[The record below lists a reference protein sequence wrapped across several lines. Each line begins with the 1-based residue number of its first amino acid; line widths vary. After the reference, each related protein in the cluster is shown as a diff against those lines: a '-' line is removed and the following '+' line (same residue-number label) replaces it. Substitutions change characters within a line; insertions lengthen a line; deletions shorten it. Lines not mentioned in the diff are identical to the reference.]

1 MNDPVAPSDSDDTV
15 ASPDSDDTVDLPD
28 TEDHPMSS
36 RFAWVMLGAIVLSL
50 FSALQKYQLGVPV
63 RNPGG
68 YAIPLVIGGAVGLGV
83 GYASRQRDR
92 HLDRLRTEIEN
103 RREKERRL
111 RRYRQAVESS
121 TNMITAID
129 REYNILFAN
138 REYREFHDLPSDI
151 ECCSRTLPEILG
163 PAAFADVEPYIEGA
177 FDGEIGS
184 FQVTRTG
191 TDGTERVFHIRN
203 YPIEEDG
210 EITGVVA
217 AMNDVTERRESE
229 RRLRTQKQRYQSLFE
244 SIRDAIVVADTDLQI
259 VRTNPAFEALFGYS
273 ADAIEGRPTGV
284 LYTEAEG
291 FDPAGARGPTTA
303 HGPRAATYEYRK
315 QSGQSFTG
323 EESLFRLYDTDDEL
337 VGFVALIR
345 DVSER
350 ETRLQQLQVLDRV
363 LRHNIN
369 NDMNVISGY
378 AETIRDSGPPSV
390 REPAE
395 TIIETSDDLV
405 DIAAKEREITSY
417 LSDAPDP
424 ERRDLAPIV
433 RDAVDLVHER
443 YPEAT
448 IDVAIPD
455 HCAATATVAIGR
467 AVEELILNAIEHATD
482 GYPQVRV
489 TVEAKAEVLD
499 IAVADVGPGIPE
511 MERSVLSGEADI
523 EPLYHGSGLGLWLVH
538 LIVQQSDGVL
548 HFEDNE
554 PMGTIVTISLP
565 LDGASG

>member
-1 MNDPVAPSDSDDTV
+1 MSDSVD
-15 ASPDSDDTVDLPD
+15 PPGSDDSVDPPRSD
-28 TEDHPMSS
+28 DHLTAS
-36 RFAWVMLGAIVLSL
+36 RPVWALLGAIVLSL

-63 RNPGG
+63 TNLRG
-68 YAIPLVIGGAVGLGV
+68 YVIPLVFGGAFGLGV
-83 GYASRQRDR
+83 GYAYQQRDR
-92 HLDRLRTEIEN
+92 HLARLRTEIDN

-111 RRYRQAVESS
+111 ERYRQAVESS
-121 TNMITAID
+121 TNMITAFD
-129 REYNILFAN
+129 RDYNILFAN
-138 REYREFHDLPSDI
+138 REYREFHDLPADI
-151 ECCSRTLPEILG
+151 ECCTRTLPEILG
-163 PAAFADVEPYIEGA
+163 PAAFADVEPYVENAFEG
-177 FDGEIGS
+177 ESGS
-184 FQVTRTG
+184 FQVTRKG
-191 TDGTERVFHIRN
+191 TDGTERVFRIRN

-229 RRLRTQKQRYQSLFE
+229 RRLRAQKHRYQSLFE

-259 VRTNPAFEALFGYS
+259 VRTNPAFETLFGYR
-273 ADAIEGRPTGV
+273 ADAIVGRPTSL
-284 LYTEAEG
+284 LYTETEG
-291 FDPAGARGPTTA
+291 FDPAAARGPTTE
-303 HGPRAATYEYRK
+303 HGPRADTYEYRK

-337 VGFVALIR
+337 AGFVAVIR

-363 LRHNIN
+363 LRHNIS

-378 AETIRDSGPPSV
+378 AETIRNTGPRSV

-395 TIIETSDDLV
+395 TIIETSEDLV

-417 LSDAPDP
+417 LSDAPVP
-424 ERRDLAPIV
+424 ETRNLAPIV
-433 RDAVDLVHER
+433 RDAVDLVRDR
-443 YPEAT
+443 YPDAT
-448 IDVAIPD
+448 VGLDIPER
-455 HCAATATVAIGR
+455 CTATATVAIGR
-467 AVEELILNAIEHATD
+467 AVEELIVNAIEHAVD
-482 GYPQVRV
+482 GHPRVRV
-489 TVEAKAEVLD
+489 TVEPNTDVLD
-499 IAVADVGPGIPE
+499 IVVADVGPGIPE

-554 PMGTIVTISLP
+554 PRGSIVTISLP
-565 LDGASG
+565 LDDPSG